1 MPKEFVVGQHVIAQW
16 QEGPGGKWWLN
27 LHDAVLSTQDGIS
40 AFREW
45 VDEGPPAPCYRIT
58 RSFKHMPSYVYT
70 PNEPDEW
77 ISDGDIEEVWE

>member
-1 MPKEFVVGQHVIAQW
+1 MPKEFVRNHYVVAQW
-16 QEGPGGKWWLN
+16 QPTQCGKWWLKLN
-27 LHDAVLSTQDGIS
+27 GAVFSTQDGIS

-45 VDEGPPAPCYRIT
+45 VDEGPPEPSYRIT
-58 RSFKHMPSYVYT
+58 RTFKHMPSYVYT